1 MALGRRNKVFE
12 SQSCFHLRFSYL
24 FVLQINEFI
33 GSFIEILAEAFIKL
47 QMSVRAVKIM
57 LPHTAAPRHTW

>member
-12 SQSCFHLRFSYL
+12 SQNCFHLRFYL

-57 LPHTAAPRHTW
+57 LPHTSAPRHTW

>member
-12 SQSCFHLRFSYL
+12 SQNCFHLRFYL

-47 QMSVRAVKIM
+47 QMSVRAVKI
-57 LPHTAAPRHTW
+57 LIPHTAAPRHAW